1 MSLILNRCSLWT
13 KLILNFEFVTL
24 STPLFTRD
32 TYETYICTKLK
43 EDMKTKVIICE
54 NPIEQKMK

>member
-1 MSLILNRCSLWT
+1 MSLMDKTDS
-13 KLILNFEFVTL
+13 NFFCVTL

-43 EDMKTKVIICE
+43 EDMKTKMIICE
-54 NPIEQKMK
+54 NPVEQKMK